1 MPSSA
6 AASTA
11 AVATGCQATS
21 LGGAELR
28 RFDLNLLVGLHA
40 LLYFRNVTRAA
51 EHVGLS
57 QSAMSRELRQL
68 RQLFSDELLI
78 RVGREYRLTTLAR
91 ELIEPLGQLI
101 ASIEGAVAR
110 RPSFDPAVERRS
122 FTIGMT
128 DYALLLLLHPLLKR
142 LGKEA
147 PHVTIHH
154 QPTEADPAEM
164 LNAGRVD
171 LVLEPRE
178 YLAPGFPSQVLLE
191 DRWVCAVWDRHPNV
205 GQLLTPE
212 LFQRLPRLAFGV
224 GTAGPTST
232 AELHYQRIGV
242 GGRVMTT
249 VNRFALLPF
258 LLRGTELV
266 ALIQERL
273 ARRLQEATD
282 IRLLEPPVPIP
293 PLVVTMFWSAVND
306 ADPAHTWF
314 RTTLDEVARSCAQ

>member
-1 MPSSA
+1 MIQ
-6 AASTA
+6 STR
-11 AVATGCQATS
+11 

-57 QSAMSRELRQL
+57 QPAMSRELRQL
-68 RQLFSDELLI
+68 RHMFGDELLV

-91 ELIEPLGQLI
+91 ELIEPLGQVI

-110 RPSFDPAVERRS
+110 RPTFDPSVETRS

-128 DYALLLLLHPLLKR
+128 DYGLLVLLHPLLER
-142 LGKEA
+142 LGREA
-147 PHVTIHH
+147 PHMTLHH
-154 QPTEADPAEM
+154 HPTEADPAEM

-178 YLAPGFPSQVLLE
+178 YLAPGFPSQTLLE
-191 DRWVCAVWDRHPNV
+191 DRWMCAVWNGHPEV
-205 GQLLTPE
+205 GESLTPE
-212 LFQRLPRLAFGV
+212 LFERLPRVAFGV
-224 GTAGPTST
+224 GTSGPIST
-232 AELHYQRIGV
+232 AELHYQRLGI
-242 GGRVMTT
+242 GGRVTAT
-249 VNRFALLPF
+249 VNSFALLPF
-258 LLRGTELV
+258 LLRGTTLLALV
-266 ALIQERL
+266 QERL
-273 ARRLQEATD
+273 ARRLEAATD

-306 ADPAHTWF
+306 ADPAHAWF
-314 RTTLDEVARSCAQ
+314 RSTLADVARNCDA

>member
-1 MPSSA
+1 M
-6 AASTA
+6 T
-11 AVATGCQATS
+11 QATR

-57 QSAMSRELRQL
+57 QPAMSRELRQL
-68 RQLFSDELLI
+68 RHLFGDELLV

-91 ELIEPLGQLI
+91 ELIEPLGQVI

-110 RPSFDPAVERRS
+110 RPSFDPAVETRS

-128 DYALLLLLHPLLKR
+128 DYGLLLLLHPLVQR
-142 LGKEA
+142 LSKEA
-147 PHVTIHH
+147 PHMTLHH
-154 QPTEADPAEM
+154 HPTEADPADM
-164 LNAGRVD
+164 LNSGRVD

-191 DRWVCAVWDRHPNV
+191 DRWMCAVWAGHPEV
-205 GQLLTPE
+205 GDSLTLE
-212 LFQRLPRLAFGV
+212 LFERLPRLAFGV
-224 GTAGPTST
+224 GTSGPTST
-232 AELHYQRIGV
+232 AELHYQRLGI
-242 GGRVMTT
+242 GGRIMTT
-249 VNRFALLPF
+249 VNSFALLPF
-258 LLRGTELV
+258 LLRGTHLV
-266 ALIQERL
+266 ALVQERL
-273 ARRLQEATD
+273 ARRLEDATE

-306 ADPAHTWF
+306 ADPAHTWL
-314 RTTLDEVARSCAQ
+314 RTALAGVARQCAP

>member
-1 MPSSA
+1 M
-6 AASTA
+6 T
-11 AVATGCQATS
+11 QATRLS
-21 LGGAELR
+21 GAELR

-57 QSAMSRELRQL
+57 QPAMSRQL
-68 RQLFSDELLI
+68 RQLRHLFGDELLV

-91 ELIEPLGQLI
+91 ELIEPLGQVI

-110 RPSFDPAVERRS
+110 RPSFDPAVETRS

-128 DYALLLLLHPLLKR
+128 DYGLLLLLHPLVQR

-147 PHVTIHH
+147 PHMTLHH
-154 QPTEADPAEM
+154 HPTEADPADM
-164 LNAGRVD
+164 LNSGRVD

-191 DRWVCAVWDRHPNV
+191 DRWMCAVWAGHPQV
-205 GQLLTPE
+205 GASLTRE
-212 LFQRLPRLAFGV
+212 LFECLPRLAFGV
-224 GTAGPTST
+224 GTSGPTST
-232 AELHYQRIGV
+232 AELHYQRLGI

-249 VNRFALLPF
+249 VNSFALLPF
-258 LLRGTELV
+258 LLRGTRLV
-266 ALIQERL
+266 ALVQERL
-273 ARRLQEATD
+273 ARRLEDATE

-306 ADPAHTWF
+306 ADPAHAWL
-314 RTTLDEVARSCAQ
+314 RTTLAGVARQCAP